1 MNTVEFL
8 KSLKK
13 QYTFVKL
20 RDDLE
25 MFLTNF
31 TPKMFEYNYSKLYPN
46 GASEFL
52 KQLHQDIVSCTTK
65 QFDSFYEC
73 LIPNLWISSELTNII
88 FSACKDYIFKH
99 YKTLEIP
106 KYKEVIFKGIA
117 LDFQKELHYPTQVV
131 LKEEKGTAEAA
142 ASSLI
147 IDQEQFSKH
156 TLYYY
161 INRKLPK
168 SSKEEQLFRLAYEAF
183 HEEYHCL
190 VSELIEN
197 PTCFKEE
204 IYDFAITRFYIQ
216 ELDLS
221 KFYYDYHYLTNK
233 EEAGADLYAISR
245 AVSYLE
251 EQMPDFSARRP
262 NAFINDI
269 TKSAYDNQV
278 TIKKWTKALTEQE
291 WLEEKVEDG
300 IKKYPFLLSGILS
313 RAFNQ
318 DGSKKD
324 FITLVKDKKELQK
337 EHENPLL
344 QKDIERF
351 YSILQYKALNKLS
364 EEERLS
370 LFQNEDYQNEALE
383 TIVNYINYVKEKTEE
398 LKRKKVT
405 ILAILNK
412 PQAILVYKKQL
423 RELQN
428 WYHTINQLKKEG
440 LTHGL

>member
-1 MNTVEFL
+1 M
-8 KSLKK
+8 
-13 QYTFVKL
+13 
-20 RDDLE
+20 
-25 MFLTNF
+25 
-31 TPKMFEYNYSKLYPN
+31 
-46 GASEFL
+46 
-52 KQLHQDIVSCTTK
+52 
-65 QFDSFYEC
+65 
-73 LIPNLWISSELTNII
+73 
-88 FSACKDYIFKH
+88 
-99 YKTLEIP
+99 
-106 KYKEVIFKGIA
+106 
-117 LDFQKELHYPTQVV
+117 
-131 LKEEKGTAEAA
+131 
-142 ASSLI
+142 
-147 IDQEQFSKH
+147 
-156 TLYYY
+156 
-161 INRKLPK
+161 
-168 SSKEEQLFRLAYEAF
+168 AYEAF

-221 KFYYDYHYLTNK
+221 KLYYDYHYLTNK

-251 EQMPDFSARRP
+251 EQMPNFSARKP

-269 TKSAYDNQV
+269 TKSAYDNQL

-383 TIVNYINYVKEKTEE
+383 TIINHINYVQEKTEE